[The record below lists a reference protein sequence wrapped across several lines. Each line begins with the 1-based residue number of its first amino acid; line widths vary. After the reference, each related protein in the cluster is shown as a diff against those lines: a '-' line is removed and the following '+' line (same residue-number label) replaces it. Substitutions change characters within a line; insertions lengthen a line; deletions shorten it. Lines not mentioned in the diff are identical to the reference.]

1 MKITLANARQFKR
14 CCDCLRD
21 VVADLTFEVSPLQLV
36 AYAMDEGVQVRA
48 TVPKER
54 CIEYEVPRTVR
65 FGAATDTIARLL
77 RTAQSQQRVRL
88 VLQETVL
95 RFELFS
101 QRSASR
107 FSMHTLDAPQPLLPV
122 ESPDLPLAT
131 CQMRVDHLRT
141 LLRDLRHV
149 GEKVAAELQD
159 GALILYG
166 KSDSTDGEVVT
177 SELDRCEGEGCFG
190 VYPLA
195 PLQHFLKAQHIA
207 PLATLDFT
215 TFGLEVTLFGDI
227 TLTLKLDE
235 LGGAL

>member
-1 MKITLANARQFKR
+1 MRITLANARHFKR

-21 VVADLTFEVSPLQLV
+21 VVADLTFEVSPMQLV
-36 AYAMDEGVQVRA
+36 AYALDDGVQVRA
-48 TVPKER
+48 TIPKGRCVEYDVPH
-54 CIEYEVPRTVR
+54 TVR

-77 RTAQSQQRVRL
+77 RTAQTQQRVRL
-88 VLQETVL
+88 VLQDTVL

-107 FSMHTLDAPQPLLPV
+107 FSMQTLDAPQPLLPV
-122 ESPDLPLAT
+122 DAPEPPLAT
-131 CQMRVDHLRT
+131 CQVRVDHLRT

-149 GEKVAAELQD
+149 GEKIAAELQD

-177 SELDRCEGEGCFG
+177 SELERCEGDGCFG
-190 VYPLA
+190 VYPLG

-207 PLATLDFT
+207 PLVTLEFVT
-215 TFGLEVTLFGDI
+215 QGLHVTLFGDI
-227 TLTLKLDE
+227 TLTLKLHE